1 MLFYSQKMTKVTLW
15 AQNADIIVICLPKN
29 LSRTLNP
36 KPQILWFIGHNVGG
50 AESFLSHLNMQK
62 KLTMQIIIQSRLQV
76 FYIYTKNQEAHYCT
90 IFYPKQIQQI
100 ITHLP
105 IPSIRSWWSQCRVM
119 AVVTAIHDEWD
130 DQILCELTYIRW
142 QPQSSMS
149 CYFRF
154 GQN

>member
-1 MLFYSQKMTKVTLW
+1 
-15 AQNADIIVICLPKN
+15 
-29 LSRTLNP
+29 
-36 KPQILWFIGHNVGG
+36 
-50 AESFLSHLNMQK
+50 MQK
-62 KLTMQIIIQSRLQV
+62 KLTMQIIIQSRLRV

-105 IPSIRSWWSQCRVM
+105 IPTIRNWWSQCRVL

-130 DQILCELTYIRW
+130 DQILCELTHIGW
-142 QPQSSMS
+142 QPQSSVS

-154 GQN
+154 GWELAQWLHLVLLWSFLHNLNLDIWLKQQQQGHLPPCTSYPCTDEVAILVL